1 MADSWMRGLA
11 PRRRGVPYRPL
22 FIEGAIRSKKLSCR
36 RIPTTDPPSLLRA
49 WSQGDGSALDRL
61 VPLVY
66 EELHR
71 LARRYMHMRRERP
84 DHTLQA
90 TSLVNEADL
99 RLIDVN
105 CVEWRNRAH
114 FLALA
119 VQMMRR
125 ILVEFARNRHRQKRG
140 GGAVHV
146 SLDDVHELP
155 NSKDCDLAALSDAL
169 TGMGAFDAR
178 MSQVVEL
185 RFFGGL
191 TVEETADVLNDRRR
205 PSCGSGR
212 RRRPGFSA
220 RSGAGRQLLRAEMAH
235 DGGSALGQGPRIS

>member
-1 MADSWMRGLA
+1 MRGLE
-11 PRRRGVPYRPL
+11 PPCRGVPYRPL
-22 FIEGAIRSKKLSCR
+22 FIEGAIRLEKLSCR
-36 RIPTTDPPSLLRA
+36 RIPTADPPSSSERGVRATDPPSTD
-49 WSQGDGSALDRL
+49 WSRWSN
-61 VPLVY
+61 

-71 LARRYMHMRRERP
+71 LARRYMRQERP

-90 TSLVNEADL
+90 TSLVNEAYL

-105 CVEWRNRAH
+105 RVEWRNRAH

-119 VQMMRR
+119 AQMMRR

-169 TGMGAFDAR
+169 IGLGAFDAR

-191 TVEETADVLNDRRR
+191 TVEETADVLNVSPETVMREWKT
-205 PSCGSGR
+205 
-212 RRRPGFSA
+212 A
-220 RSGAGRQLLRAEMAH
+220 KAWLLREIRR
-235 DGGSALGQGPRIS
+235 GPPTASS

>member
-1 MADSWMRGLA
+1 MSPNSDSG
-11 PRRRGVPYRPL
+11 
-22 FIEGAIRSKKLSCR
+22 
-36 RIPTTDPPSLLRA
+36 PTELLRA

-71 LARRYMHMRRERP
+71 LARRYMRQERP

-90 TSLVNEADL
+90 TSLVNEAYL

-105 CVEWRNRAH
+105 RVEWRDRAH
-114 FLALA
+114 FLAVA
-119 VQMMRR
+119 AQMMRR
-125 ILVEFARNRHRQKRG
+125 ILVESARNRRRQKRG

-146 SLDDVHELP
+146 NLDDVQELAGS
-155 NSKDCDLAALSDAL
+155 NERDLVAISGALASLA
-169 TGMGAFDAR
+169 TFDSR

-191 TVEETADVLNDRRR
+191 TVAETADVLKISPETVMRDWKTAKAWLIRELRRGHSTA
-205 PSCGSGR
+205 PS
-212 RRRPGFSA
+212 
-220 RSGAGRQLLRAEMAH
+220 
-235 DGGSALGQGPRIS
+235 